1 MKVFL
6 IGMPGAGKSTLGKQ
20 LAEKLVLPFIDLDK
34 QIETQEKTTISELFR
49 ERGEE
54 YFREVE
60 AKQLREA
67 STRQHSFIMA
77 TGGGSPCFHQS
88 LDFMKEQG
96 IVIFMDVQTEAIHER
111 VKKSSHRPLLSLESD
126 QVLKQRLEKLREK
139 RISFYEQA
147 HLRFSGDD
155 LQADSVA
162 RAIIL
167 FRKEGQG

>member
-1 MKVFL
+1 MKIFL
-6 IGMPGAGKSTLGKQ
+6 IGMPGAGKSTLGKE

-34 QIETQEKTTISELFR
+34 QIETQEKTTIQELFR

-60 AKQLREA
+60 AQQLREV

-96 IVIFMDVQTEAIHER
+96 IVIFMDVQAEVIQER
-111 VKKSSHRPLLSLESD
+111 VKKSSDRPLLSLESD
-126 QVLKQRLEKLREK
+126 EELKQRLENLRAK
-139 RISFYEQA
+139 RLSFYEQA

-155 LQADSVA
+155 LRADTVA
-162 RAIIL
+162 RSIML
-167 FRKEGQG
+167 FKKEGQA

>member
-1 MKVFL
+1 
-6 IGMPGAGKSTLGKQ
+6 MPGAGKSTLGKE

-34 QIETQEKTTISELFR
+34 QIETQEKTTIQELFR

-60 AKQLREA
+60 AQQLREV

-96 IVIFMDVQTEAIHER
+96 IVIFMDVQAEVIQER
-111 VKKSSHRPLLSLESD
+111 VKKSSDRPLLSLESD
-126 QVLKQRLEKLREK
+126 EELKQRLENLRAK
-139 RISFYEQA
+139 RLSFYEQA

-155 LQADSVA
+155 LRADTVA
-162 RAIIL
+162 RSIML
-167 FRKEGQG
+167 FKKEGQA